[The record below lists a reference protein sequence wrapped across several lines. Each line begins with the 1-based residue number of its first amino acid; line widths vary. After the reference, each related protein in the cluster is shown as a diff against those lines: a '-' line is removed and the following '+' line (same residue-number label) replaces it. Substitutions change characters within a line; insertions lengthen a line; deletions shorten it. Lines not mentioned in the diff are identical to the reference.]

1 MNEKPNPQ
9 PGTDGIDPGIT
20 HSRTNE
26 DYNKECRKALKDSDP
41 GKLDGSPDGSTPR

>member
-1 MNEKPNPQ
+1 MSNKPNPQ

-26 DYNKECRKALKDSDP
+26 DYNNKCREALAKSDP
-41 GKLDGSPDGSTPR
+41 GSLKDKK